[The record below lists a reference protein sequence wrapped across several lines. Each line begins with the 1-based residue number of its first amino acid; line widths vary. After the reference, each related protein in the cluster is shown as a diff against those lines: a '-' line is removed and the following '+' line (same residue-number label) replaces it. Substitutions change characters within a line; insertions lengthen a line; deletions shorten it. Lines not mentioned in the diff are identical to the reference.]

1 MKNLKLFSNTDSLD
15 AWRFGD
21 NYATPNIVLLN
32 DEVQIDVQ
40 GLPYD
45 NKLLYLESSG
55 TSYIDTEFY
64 PTQNSRCIV
73 QGQIMNGLYPDC
85 VGTLQGSA
93 KRFQV
98 VAIYQGNFH
107 MGVGNGWKNIKSVDN
122 DIHTFDV
129 SGNGIIKLDDA
140 TYNMSTDGNA
150 YNTEYTFSCPYSLLL
165 FATNNNGIKYSYQFR
180 IYSCQ
185 IYENNT
191 LLFDLIPVKK
201 DGVGYLYN
209 KVTKQLLGNSG
220 SGDFILGPDT
230 I

>member
-1 MKNLKLFSNTDSLD
+1 MKNLKNFTNTDSLD
-15 AWRFGD
+15 AWRFND
-21 NYATPNIVLLN
+21 NYVTPNVVLLN
-32 DEVQIDVQ
+32 NEVQINVQ

-55 TSYIDTEFY
+55 TNFIDTAFY
-64 PTQNSRCIV
+64 PTQNSRCVV
-73 QGQIMNGLYPDC
+73 QGQIMNGSYPDC
-85 VGTLQGSA
+85 VGTLSGSS

-98 VAIYQGNFH
+98 VAIYQGYFH

-150 YNTEYTFSCPYSLLL
+150 YNTESTFRCPYSLLL
-165 FATNNNGIKYSYQFR
+165 FATNNNGIRYSNQFR
-180 IYSCQ
+180 LYSCQ

-209 KVTKQLLGNSG
+209 KVTKQLLGNNG
-220 SGDFILGPDT
+220 TGNFILGPDK
-230 I
+230 